1 MSAQTPASPPI
12 IVRNETM
19 VIGEI
24 LVRNARLYPDKI
36 GYVFEGQ
43 RRTHRAHLARCSRLA
58 NALAQRGLARQAR
71 VAILAQNCIEYV
83 ETFGAGELSGF
94 IIVNLNW
101 RLAVPELRAI
111 LEDCRP
117 EVLIF
122 EAQFAEQ
129 VEAVSDLLVGQARR
143 ISIGPGADWAEKY
156 EQVLAESSETLPAMR
171 AKPND
176 TAYLIYTSGT
186 TGKPKG
192 VMVGHEGFLHGARA
206 ISLESNV
213 YQTDRMLVVMPLFHI
228 GGKSLMAG
236 WTYRGATIYL
246 ERSFDVDA
254 ILDRISAERITCA
267 HFAPAMIHSL
277 LESPNLDHHDLSS
290 LRYICYA
297 SAPMNVT
304 LLRRA
309 MRRFGPILAQI
320 YGLTES
326 INATILHPHQ
336 HILDGPD
343 DQTRRLA
350 SAGQPF
356 LGVEIKVVSDD
367 GSDCPADEIGH
378 ILVRDGA
385 LMQGYWNNNVVTTEV
400 INDGWFHT
408 GDMGFFDREGF
419 LFVADRKKDMII
431 SGGENIYSREV
442 EEALLTHPA
451 VEHVAVIGVPD
462 EQWGEAVKA
471 CVVLRK
477 ATCATEQEL
486 IEHCRKSIASYKKPR
501 SVDFLGDLPRL
512 FNGKI
517 DKKALRTP
525 YWRGQTRQVS

>member
-1 MSAQTPASPPI
+1 MS
-12 IVRNETM
+12 
-19 VIGEI
+19 IGEI
-24 LVRNARLYPDKI
+24 LIRNARLYPDKA
-36 GYVFEGQ
+36 GYVFEG
-43 RRTHRAHLARCSRLA
+43 RERTHAAHLAQCSRLA
-58 NALAQRGLARQAR
+58 NALAQGGLVRQAR

-94 IIVNLNW
+94 ITVNLNW
-101 RLAVPELRAI
+101 RLSVPELRAI
-111 LEDCRP
+111 LEDCGA

-122 EAQFAEQ
+122 EAQFADKA
-129 VEAVSDLLVGQARR
+129 EAVSDLLIGQARR
-143 ISIGPGADWAEKY
+143 IVIGPGPSWAESY
-156 EQVLAESSETLPAMR
+156 EEVLADSPDALPAMR
-171 AKPND
+171 AKPSD

-192 VMVGHEGFLHGARA
+192 VMVGHAGFLHGARA
-206 ISLESNV
+206 ISLEGNV
-213 YQTDRMLVVMPLFHI
+213 HQTDRMLVVMPLFHI

-236 WTYRGATIYL
+236 WAYRGATIYL
-246 ERSFDVDA
+246 ERSFNVEA
-254 ILDRISAERITCA
+254 ILDRISTDRITCA

-277 LESPNLDHHDLSS
+277 LDAPDIDHRDLSS
-290 LRYICYA
+290 LRYVCYA

-309 MRRFGPILAQI
+309 ITRFGPILAQI

-326 INATILHPHQ
+326 INATMLHPHQ
-336 HILDGPD
+336 HVLDGPD
-343 DQTRRLA
+343 SQTRRLA

-356 LGVEIKVVSDD
+356 LGVDLKVVGDD
-367 GSDCPADEIGH
+367 GKDCPIEEIGH
-378 ILVRDGA
+378 ILIRDGA
-385 LMQGYWNNNVVTTEV
+385 QMQGYWNNDVVTTDV
-400 INDGWFHT
+400 IRDGWFHT
-408 GDMGFFDREGF
+408 GDMGFLDHEGF

-462 EQWGEAVKA
+462 QRWGETVKA

-477 ATCATEQEL
+477 GASVTEQEL
-486 IEHCRKSIASYKKPR
+486 IEHCRNVIASYKKPK
-501 SVDFLGDLPRL
+501 SIDFVSELPRL

-517 DKKALRTP
+517 DKKSLRAP
-525 YWRGQTRQVS
+525 YWQGQTRQVS